1 MRTKWQ
7 SGSGCGNAPP
17 RLQTETA
24 VWRRTVVEGEIQPD
38 LSRKINFICCHR
50 FPEFQEGFVL
60 AKNGAEPRSKK
71 KKKNS
76 NVRWIITIFF
86 LTVLISSAIS
96 FLSSSLLA
104 ASGLVEAFVVLLV
117 IVLIGILFDII
128 GVAVMSAGE
137 KPFHSMAS
145 KKRPGAQEAL
155 TLIRNAEK
163 VSSFCNDV
171 VGDICGVVSGSAS
184 AVIAVKALTQVDSD
198 TVAQLMMSA
207 LVAGVTIA
215 GKACGKNVAMSKSTQ
230 IVLLTSKPIYYIKT
244 LFRRKRKK

>member
-1 MRTKWQ
+1 M
-7 SGSGCGNAPP
+7 G
-17 RLQTETA
+17 
-24 VWRRTVVEGEIQPD
+24 
-38 LSRKINFICCHR
+38 
-50 FPEFQEGFVL
+50 
-60 AKNGAEPRSKK
+60 KNGAEPRSKK

-86 LTVLISSAIS
+86 VTVLISSTIS

-104 ASGLVEAFVVLLV
+104 SSGLVEAFIVLLV

-137 KPFHSMAS
+137 KPFHSMAA
-145 KKRPGAQEAL
+145 KKLPGANEAL
-155 TLIRNAEK
+155 ALLRNAEK

-184 AVIAVKALTQVDSD
+184 AVIAVRALTQVESD
-198 TVAQLMMSA
+198 TVSQLVMSA
-207 LVAGVTIA
+207 LVAGITIA

-230 IVLLTSKPIYYIKT
+230 IVLLVSKPIYYIKS